1 MKKADYD
8 TKISEIENKVS
19 DHNHD
24 KYITTPKFN
33 ILASRV
39 FNARQKQKQ
48 KTKQKPQSL
57 NKKINSNKT
66 KHLPVENEKKKLNN
80 FDAAYFR
87 GKNYFDDD
95 GMQNYLVFQTIYK
108 YFQRVGNEV
117 SSWISKGLSNEKI
130 SSVSNFNGTA
140 PKIVYDNARIKGK
153 I

>member
-1 MKKADYD
+1 MLIKKPSVATNSALAAVENKVPDVSSLVKKADYD

-57 NKKINSNKT
+57 NKNKKINSNKT
-66 KHLPVENEKKKLNN
+66 KHLPVENEKKN
-80 FDAAYFR
+80 
-87 GKNYFDDD
+87 
-95 GMQNYLVFQTIYK
+95 
-108 YFQRVGNEV
+108 
-117 SSWISKGLSNEKI
+117 
-130 SSVSNFNGTA
+130 
-140 PKIVYDNARIKGK
+140 
-153 I
+153 